1 MLGSRI
7 KKLRKERGATLKE
20 VADAAGLSQG
30 YLSQIETD
38 KVEPSI
44 SVLRK
49 LASYYKV
56 LMLYFFDTDP
66 VDNIVVRKDE
76 RRIIGSPGDPLMYE
90 LLQHNVK
97 NKKMECAIM
106 RLAPHYQDPEGVY
119 TSYTGEESFLVL
131 SGTVEFEQ
139 EGSVYRLNEG
149 DNIYYECSKPFR
161 LFNPGDT
168 EAVIVGVCTP
178 PHRQIEEE

>member
-7 KKLRKERGATLKE
+7 KKLRKKRGATLKE
-20 VADAAGLSQG
+20 VADATGLSQG

-76 RRIIGSPGDPLMYE
+76 RRIIGGPGDPLMYE

-119 TSYTGEESFLVL
+119 TSYPGEESFLVL

-139 EGSVYRLNEG
+139 EGSVYSLNEG

-178 PHRQIEEE
+178 QHHQIEEE

>member
-20 VADAAGLSQG
+20 VADATGLSQG

-106 RLAPHYQDPEGVY
+106 RLAPH
-119 TSYTGEESFLVL
+119 
-131 SGTVEFEQ
+131 
-139 EGSVYRLNEG
+139 
-149 DNIYYECSKPFR
+149 
-161 LFNPGDT
+161 
-168 EAVIVGVCTP
+168 
-178 PHRQIEEE
+178 